1 MNNWP
6 KFLPDP
12 TSCARGFALS
22 ISFWLIVSLLWPN
35 AYYYSYRFSRTYWYT
50 IRNSDWESPIVLAWL
65 CQIWLFAFY
74 HWGVTKFAEWV
85 EIRRHNQQPQAI
97 SAWQHWREGIIAF
110 LTLPA
115 AIVMGIPAIALF
127 MLPLRSF
134 SGALVALILGTAIAS
149 AYLYHF
155 RFAKLLK
162 TLLKFLWIFYAELLK
177 ILELLLVPVVTG
189 TPFFLLTVATAEI
202 VPIQLLPLTTF
213 LLVICVLLSGI
224 VGYAAL
230 QYWSAH
236 LVNWAATWW
245 PADSPGYSR
254 LQARKAWKHNRT
266 ATSQSFVR
274 HTTSWHLAAND
285 TTNLI
290 YLNLIASV
298 LGAIAFLLFGES
310 SEGSETQEEILGSAV
325 ALVWVA
331 VWHFWGWPREV
342 EIARGKPEAK
352 KSQSSAKKKRSPNS
366 NSPPP
371 NPVEQELNQLKASTG
386 MNRMKPVRRSAQ
398 PTPEVPQWYVFRS
411 GEAKGPYTKLQLW
424 EVQEITARTKVRRG
438 EAEWQRAG
446 EIPELAS
453 YLTQK

>member
-12 TSCARGFALS
+12 TSWARGFALS

-35 AYYYSYRFSRTYWYT
+35 AYYYSYRFSRAYWYT
-50 IRNSDWESPIVLAWL
+50 IRSSDFQAVITFAWL
-65 CQIWLFAFY
+65 CQILLFAFY
-74 HWGVTKFAEWV
+74 HWGVTKVTEWV
-85 EIRRHNQQPQAI
+85 EIRRHNQQPPAI
-97 SAWQHWREGIIAF
+97 LAWQHWREGIIAF
-110 LTLPA
+110 LMLPA
-115 AIVMGIPAIALF
+115 AILMGIPAIAIF
-127 MLPLRSF
+127 MLPVNSS
-134 SGALVALILGTAIAS
+134 SGALISLILGTAIAS

-162 TLLKFLWIFYAELLK
+162 NLFKFLWIFYAELLK
-177 ILELLLVPVVTG
+177 ILELLLVPVLTG

-202 VPIQLLPLTTF
+202 VPKQLLPLTTF

-230 QYWSAH
+230 QYLSAH

-285 TTNLI
+285 ATNLI
-290 YLNLIASV
+290 YLNLIAIV

-310 SEGSETQEEILGSAV
+310 SEWSETQEEILGSAV

-371 NPVEQELNQLKASTG
+371 NPVEQELNQLKATTG
-386 MNRMKPVRRSAQ
+386 MNRMKSVRRSTQ

-411 GEAKGPYTKLQLW
+411 GEAKGPYTRLQLW
-424 EVQEITARTKVRRG
+424 EVQEITARSKVRRG

>member
-22 ISFWLIVSLLWPN
+22 ISFWLIVSLLWPH
-35 AYYYSYRFSRTYWYT
+35 AYYYSYGFSRTYWYN
-50 IRNSDWESPIVLAWL
+50 IRNSDFEAVMTFAWL
-65 CQIWLFAFY
+65 CQILLFAFY
-74 HWGVTKFAEWV
+74 HWGLTKLAEWV
-85 EIRRHNQQPQAI
+85 EIRRHNQQPPTV
-97 SAWQHWREGIIAF
+97 SAWHHWREGIIAF

-115 AIVMGIPAIALF
+115 GILMGIPAIAIF
-127 MLPLRSF
+127 MLPVNSY
-134 SGALVALILGTAIAS
+134 SGALIALILGTAIAS

-155 RFAKLLK
+155 RLAKLLK
-162 TLLKFLWIFYAELLK
+162 ILLKFLWIFYADLLK
-177 ILELLLVPVVTG
+177 ILELLLVPTLTG

-230 QYWSAH
+230 QYANAH
-236 LVNWAATWW
+236 LVNWTAMWW
-245 PADSPGYSR
+245 PADSPGYGR
-254 LQARKAWKHNRT
+254 IQARKAWKHNRT

-290 YLNLIASV
+290 YLNLIAIA
-298 LGAIAFLLFGES
+298 LGAIGFVLFGES
-310 SEGSETQEEILGSAV
+310 KEGSQTQAEILGSAV

-352 KSQSSAKKKRSPNS
+352 KKRSPNS

-371 NPVEQELNQLKASTG
+371 NPVEQELNQVKAASG
-386 MNRMKPVRRSAQ
+386 INRMKPVRRSTQ

-438 EAEWQRAG
+438 ETEWQRAG
-446 EIPELAS
+446 EIPELAA

>member
-6 KFLPDP
+6 KFLPAP
-12 TSCARGFALS
+12 TLCARGFALS

-35 AYYYSYRFSRTYWYT
+35 AYYYSYGFSRTYWYN
-50 IRNSDWESPIVLAWL
+50 IRNSDLEAVMTFAWL
-65 CQIWLFAFY
+65 CQILLFAFY
-74 HWGVTKFAEWV
+74 HWGVTKVAEWV
-85 EIRRHNQQPQAI
+85 EIRRHNQQPPTVW
-97 SAWQHWREGIIAF
+97 AWHHWREGIIAF

-115 AIVMGIPAIALF
+115 GILMGIPAIAIF
-127 MLPLRSF
+127 MLPVNSY
-134 SGALVALILGTAIAS
+134 SGALIALILGTAIAS

-162 TLLKFLWIFYAELLK
+162 ILLKFLWIFYADLLK

-189 TPFFLLTVATAEI
+189 TPFFLLTIATAKI
-202 VPIQLLPLTTF
+202 LPTQLLGLTTF
-213 LLVICVLLSGI
+213 FLVVCVLLSGI

-236 LVNWAATWW
+236 LVNWAAMWW

-254 LQARKAWKHNRT
+254 VQARKAWKHNRT
-266 ATSQSFVR
+266 ATSHSFVR

-290 YLNLIASV
+290 YLNLIAIA
-298 LGAIAFLLFGES
+298 LGAIGFLLFGES
-310 SEGSETQEEILGSAV
+310 KEGAQTQEEILGSAV

-352 KSQSSAKKKRSPNS
+352 KKRSPNS

-371 NPVEQELNQLKASTG
+371 NPVEQQLNQLKATSG
-386 MNRMKPVRRSAQ
+386 MNRMKPVRRSTQ

-424 EVQEITARTKVRRG
+424 EVQEITARTKVRRE

-446 EIPELAS
+446 EIPELAA